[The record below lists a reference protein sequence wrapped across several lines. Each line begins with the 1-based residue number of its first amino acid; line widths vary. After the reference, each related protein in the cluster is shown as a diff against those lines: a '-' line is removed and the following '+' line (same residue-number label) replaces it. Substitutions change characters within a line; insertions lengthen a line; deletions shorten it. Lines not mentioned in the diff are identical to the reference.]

1 MLSRGFLAA
10 RPLNGLVQRRG
21 MAAVKNWKRPS
32 MDEYLAPS
40 ESWAKAYA
48 QRQAASMRILA
59 FGATFLVAT
68 IAFGRSMGFLMLTP
82 MKPEIYAAV
91 K

>member
-1 MLSRGFLAA
+1 MIGRTLLAV
-10 RPLNGLVQRRG
+10 RPIGAQVQNRG

-40 ESWAKAYA
+40 QPFA
-48 QRQAASMRILA
+48 QVNNPRQNRYNMTLA
-59 FGATFLVAT
+59 FGVVFLAST
-68 IAFGRSMGFLMLTP
+68 MSFGYVMDLIEMRGTP
-82 MKPEIYAAV
+82 HHVMK